1 MNPSCRISV
10 CIPAYRESSLLR
22 NTLENYTIHQ
32 VTSDRKPLNPE
43 LFEINILINSP
54 HRNSVRDI
62 VMLEVIE
69 EFCAD
74 YPQYHINV
82 AEVVYDFP
90 DKAVM

>member
-1 MNPSCRISV
+1 MHPSCRISV

-22 NTLENYTIHQ
+22 NTLENYTLHQ
-32 VTSDRKPLNPE
+32 LTPDGSPLDPE
-43 LFEINILINSP
+43 LFEVNILINSP

-74 YPQYHINV
+74 YPEYHINT